1 MLSTNNPSSF
11 LPVEEEKKGIK
22 LLLLCCLKELEIQ
35 ENWITR
41 INIRRKKGK
50 KERER
55 KEEDKKEK

>member
-1 MLSTNNPSSF
+1 MLSTNNQSSF
-11 LPVEEEKKGIK
+11 LPVEEEKKDFK

-41 INIRRKKGK
+41 INIRGKKGK

-55 KEEDKKEK
+55 ERKEER